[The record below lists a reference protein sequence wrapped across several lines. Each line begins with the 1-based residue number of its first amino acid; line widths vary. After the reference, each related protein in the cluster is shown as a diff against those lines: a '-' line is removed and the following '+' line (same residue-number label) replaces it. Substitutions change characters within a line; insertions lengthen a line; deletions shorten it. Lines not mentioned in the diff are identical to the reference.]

1 MKKLLIFALL
11 SLSLTAQQ
19 TTKAYG
25 SIDRDEIAKDMNIQ
39 IKNGWKVVDSVQLV
53 TNGGYNYGMI
63 ITYEK
68 STTTTTTITVDFK
81 DIPKKIAEVS
91 KVGWTYVDKIQN
103 PTKAQQFILIFKKE
117 N

>member
-68 STTTTTTITVDFK
+68 STTTTVTIDFK

-91 KVGWTYVDKIQN
+91 KTGWIYVDKIQN
-103 PTKAQQFILIFKKE
+103 PTNAQQFILIFKKE

>member
-1 MKKLLIFALL
+1 MKKLLMFALL

-25 SIDRDEIAKDMNIQ
+25 SIDRDEVAKDMNIQ

-68 STTTTTTITVDFK
+68 STTITTTVIVDFK
-81 DIPKKIAEVS
+81 DIPKKISEVS
-91 KVGWTYVDKIQN
+91 KSGWMYVDKIQN
-103 PTKAQQFILIFKKE
+103 PTNAHQFILILKKE